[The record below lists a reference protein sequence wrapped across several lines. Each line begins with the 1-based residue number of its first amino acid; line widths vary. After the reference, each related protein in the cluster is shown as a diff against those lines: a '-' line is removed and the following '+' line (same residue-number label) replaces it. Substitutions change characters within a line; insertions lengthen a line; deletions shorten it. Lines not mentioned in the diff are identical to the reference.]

1 MKMSK
6 IFATKSKRF
15 RPDLAQVTCLRKT
28 YSNCIGPYHQTRGNL
43 HVFSHSTVARAVF
56 QNGMLG
62 GCSCA
67 ITILQSMFKHFW
79 LQAATLDKN
88 FIVIC

>member
-28 YSNCIGPYHQTRGNL
+28 YSNCMDPIIRPVVTCTCSRTRRLPERGFKMACS
-43 HVFSHSTVARAVF
+43 VDAAVRSRFFSQCLNTF
-56 QNGMLG
+56 
-62 GCSCA
+62 
-67 ITILQSMFKHFW
+67 
-79 LQAATLDKN
+79 
-88 FIVIC
+88 